1 MNRVAATLNL
11 RENLVQSPFPAGESQ
26 RYTRDKAEMNE
37 PSDIG
42 IGR

>member
-26 RYTRDKAEMNE
+26 RYTRDKAKMNE

-42 IGR
+42 KVK